1 MAIKVSRTDKQ
12 KVDMKRMLVDSH
24 THIQLKQF
32 RNDRDLVISRAEE
45 AGVGCIIAVGFDLE
59 SSKASLKLAEQYDFI
74 YATVGMHP
82 HDAKLLNDE
91 VLDDFRRLA
100 KHPKVIALGEMGLD
114 YYRNLSPHKKQRDAF
129 ESQLLLAQELNLP
142 VIIHDRDAHDAI
154 MQVLRQHSKNTH
166 GILHCFS
173 GNLSM
178 AEEAIAL
185 GFYISIAGPVTYRNS
200 HSLQEV
206 ARKIP
211 LDRLLIETDCPWLV
225 PQQYRRKRIKRNEP
239 AYVKA
244 VAEKIAVLRDVPLT
258 AIAEATTIN
267 AERLF
272 GMLCH

>member
-1 MAIKVSRTDKQ
+1 MEAV
-12 KVDMKRMLVDSH
+12 LVDSH

-32 RNDRDLVISRAEE
+32 KDDRNAVIAWARS
-45 AGVGCIIAVGFDLE
+45 AGVGGIIAVGFDLE
-59 SSKASLKLAEQYDFI
+59 SSKAALKLAEQYDFI
-74 YATVGMHP
+74 YATIGMHP

-91 VLDDFRRLA
+91 VLDAFRRLA
-100 KHPKVIALGEMGLD
+100 KQPKVIALGEMGLD
-114 YYRNLSPHKKQRDAF
+114 YYRNLSPPPKQRAAF
-129 ESQLLLAQELNLP
+129 ESQMVLAQELNLP
-142 VIIHDRDAHDAI
+142 VIIHDREAHDAI
-154 MQVLRQHSKNTH
+154 MQFLRRYSNNMR
-166 GILHCFS
+166 GVLHCFS
-173 GNLSM
+173 SDLSM
-178 AEEAIAL
+178 AEEAIEL

-200 HSLQEV
+200 QALQEV

-244 VAEKIAVLRDVPLT
+244 VAEKIAELRNVPLE
-258 AIAEATTIN
+258 AIAEATTAN